1 MTPAARLSAAIE
13 ILDDI
18 FTRHKPIAGALKD
31 WGKAH
36 RFAGSG
42 DRTVMGNLVFDVFR
56 RRGSLAWLMQSE
68 DSRALVLALY
78 AKFWSTPENLKLIC
92 TGEAHSPP
100 PLSDEEWQHLQN
112 DFSTAPEHVQAF
124 QQEWI
129 FAELSKI
136 YSHEQNIALGQM
148 LAERAPIDIRVNQL
162 RSTRD
167 KILARLERFKAV
179 PCPIAPDG
187 LRIAYGAA
195 DQRSPSVETD
205 DTYMRGLFELQDEG
219 SQIVCKLIN
228 AARTDQ
234 VLDYCAGAGGKT
246 LGLSVQMENKG
257 QIIATDNDP
266 HRLAKIYERLKR
278 AQARNVQVKRIDE
291 IEKEATRFDKVVLD
305 VPCTGTGAWRR
316 RPDNKWKLNAE
327 TLAKRVEEQT
337 QILEKGADFVK
348 AGGQLVY
355 ITCSLLPQENEAR
368 VTAFLGSEKGA
379 GFEAIDMAQRWAQSF
394 TAALPQQC
402 NGEKLGLRLSPSSSG
417 TDGFYI
423 ACLKRKA

>member
-18 FTRHKPIAGALKD
+18 SARHKPIASALKD

-42 DRTVMGNLVFDVFR
+42 DRTVIGNLVFDVVR
-56 RRGSLAWLMQSE
+56 RKGSLAWLMQNE
-68 DSRALVLALY
+68 NGRALVLSLF
-78 AKFWSTPENLKLIC
+78 AKFWSTAENLKQMC
-92 TGEAHSPP
+92 TGDAHSPS
-100 PLSDEEWQHLQN
+100 PLSDEEWQRLN
-112 DFSTAPEHVQAF
+112 AGFSAAPDHIQAF
-124 QQEWI
+124 QQQWI
-129 FAELSKI
+129 FDALGKI
-136 YSHEQNIALGQM
+136 YSRSDNIALGQA
-148 LAERAPIDIRVNQL
+148 LAERAPIDIRVNAL

-167 KILARLERFKAV
+167 KLVPKLERFKAV
-179 PCPIAPDG
+179 TCPVAPDG
-187 LRIAYGAA
+187 LRIPYGAT

-205 DTYMRGLFELQDEG
+205 DAYLRGLFELQDEG
-219 SQIVCKLIN
+219 SQIVCKLID
-228 AARTDQ
+228 AWRTDQ

-246 LGLSVQMENKG
+246 LGLSVQMDNKG

-291 IEKEATRFDKVVLD
+291 VEKEAMRFDKVVLD

-316 RPDNKWKLNAE
+316 RPDNKWKLNTE
-327 TLAKRVEEQT
+327 TLANRVQEQT
-337 QILEKGADFVK
+337 MILEKGAAFVK
-348 AGGQLVY
+348 AGGQLAY
-355 ITCSLLPQENEAR
+355 ITCSLLPEENEQR
-368 VTAFLGSEKGA
+368 VAAFLKSETGHN
-379 GFEAIDMAQRWAQSF
+379 FDEIDMAERWSQLF
-394 TAALPQQC
+394 TAPLPHQPVE
-402 NGEKLGLRLSPSSSG
+402 GGVGLCLSPSTSK